1 MGKFCIN
8 IFSRRFLWAS
18 FPIFSHIVKSK
29 QKASKACKTLTLI
42 IQMRFNISN
51 IFFLHPTHVVH
62 WKNAFYRDS
71 VSWDARL
78 EAQERESLN
87 ARENSVVNHMACI
100 RCKRKMLQ
108 KSTLPIPSC
117 TRSRRTDR
125 TMGIGLIAWFEIFFH
140 IPSSPP
146 SSPKKLPE
154 LSYRT
159 WDSKWNTPQS

>member
-1 MGKFCIN
+1 MG
-8 IFSRRFLWAS
+8 IFPYLFTYRKIKAKSQQSLQNTH
-18 FPIFSHIVKSK
+18 SHYSDEV
-29 QKASKACKTLTLI
+29 QH
-42 IQMRFNISN
+42 QQH
-51 IFFLHPTHVVH
+51 FFLHPTHVVH

-140 IPSSPP
+140 TPSSPP